1 MQFLKNQ
8 NLFSLMYNGK
18 NLWDYEMKKNVREN
32 DNKIITELI
41 LPDGLKITNIA
52 KKHGDNAY
60 EWVNC
65 SKIPVRKRR
74 ISYPI
79 FGIVIMSFRSKR
91 ISLWDGWH
99 MSRIVKML

>member
-8 NLFSLMYNGK
+8 NLFSLMYNEK

-52 KKHGDNAY
+52 KKT
-60 EWVNC
+60 W
-65 SKIPVRKRR
+65 R
-74 ISYPI
+74 
-79 FGIVIMSFRSKR
+79 
-91 ISLWDGWH
+91 
-99 MSRIVKML
+99 